1 VATTKNPTTTT
12 TSTTNNQPARPV
24 VTTPRSFF
32 DVRLGVRSITRKRL
46 ASKGLSFTGTRRPSC
61 VVTVQLIS
69 GRTTLATVRTRAG
82 ATPELGAA
90 ARRTLKEAAQGRGAE
105 AGRHR
110 PGRPVDA
117 GHPHRR
123 LTSATRRSPWHDRA
137 VGTVADLDLPA
148 LNYADPALAGPRFH
162 ETLRSLRER
171 SWVARAEPFGFFVLD
186 REATAFFLRTP
197 AATFPGRTMLEIHG
211 ITSGPLYERMK
222 GNLLDRGGE
231 EHRRLRR
238 QIQPAFTPK
247 AADAYRPA
255 MREQLA
261 DLFGAIEGAG
271 RCEVVADLAKPYPAR
286 MIATV
291 MGAPLEDAPRLQEWA
306 NTIQRQFDPDALT
319 NDLPTLERA
328 AVEFQAYARELIA
341 ARSGALIGE
350 LLDAGL
356 TEDETLDVVS
366 SVLVGGVDT
375 TQSQLAHGLRL
386 FAAHP
391 EQWALLAERPDL
403 APAAVEEI
411 LRFEPIAPFTARI
424 TTEEIAFRDVVF
436 PASTLVFA
444 CAQTANR
451 DPGEY
456 EEPEAFDIR
465 AERGKARPLTFGAGP
480 HFCLGASL
488 ARAELDEALRF
499 LAPRMPGLAPDGE
512 PEYDTP
518 LGLYGLKRLP
528 LRWG

>member
-1 VATTKNPTTTT
+1 MTA
-12 TSTTNNQPARPV
+12 
-24 VTTPRSFF
+24 
-32 DVRLGVRSITRKRL
+32 
-46 ASKGLSFTGTRRPSC
+46 
-61 VVTVQLIS
+61 
-69 GRTTLATVRTRAG
+69 
-82 ATPELGAA
+82 
-90 ARRTLKEAAQGRGAE
+90 
-105 AGRHR
+105 
-110 PGRPVDA
+110 
-117 GHPHRR
+117 
-123 LTSATRRSPWHDRA
+123 LT
-137 VGTVADLDLPA
+137 DLDLPS
-148 LNYADPALAGPRFH
+148 LNYADPALSGPRFH
-162 ETLRSLRER
+162 ATLRDLRER

-211 ITSGPLYERMK
+211 ITSGPLYERMT

-238 QIQPAFTPK
+238 LIQPAFTPK
-247 AADAYRPA
+247 AADAYRGV

-261 DLFGAIEGAG
+261 ALFAPLDGA
-271 RCEVVADLAKPYPAR
+271 CEVVTDLAKPYPAR

-319 NDLPTLERA
+319 NDLPALEAA

-341 ARSGALIGE
+341 ARAGDLIPE

-356 TEDETLDVVS
+356 DESETLDVVS

-386 FAAHP
+386 FAEHP
-391 EQWALLAERPDL
+391 DQWALLAEQPDL

-424 TTEEIAFRDVVF
+424 TGEEVEFRDVVF

-456 EEPEAFDIR
+456 DEPEAFDIR
-465 AERGKARPLTFGAGP
+465 AERGKAKPLTFGAGP
-480 HFCLGASL
+480 HFCLGANL

-499 LAPRMPGLAPDGE
+499 LAPRMPGLELAGE

-518 LGLYGLKRLP
+518 LGLYGMKRLP
-528 LRWG
+528 LRWRG

>member
-1 VATTKNPTTTT
+1 MTA
-12 TSTTNNQPARPV
+12 
-24 VTTPRSFF
+24 
-32 DVRLGVRSITRKRL
+32 
-46 ASKGLSFTGTRRPSC
+46 
-61 VVTVQLIS
+61 
-69 GRTTLATVRTRAG
+69 
-82 ATPELGAA
+82 
-90 ARRTLKEAAQGRGAE
+90 
-105 AGRHR
+105 
-110 PGRPVDA
+110 
-117 GHPHRR
+117 
-123 LTSATRRSPWHDRA
+123 LT
-137 VGTVADLDLPA
+137 DLDLPS
-148 LNYADPALAGPRFH
+148 LNYADPALSGPRFH
-162 ETLRSLRER
+162 ATLRDLRER

-211 ITSGPLYERMK
+211 ITSGPLYERMT

-238 QIQPAFTPK
+238 LIQPAFTPK
-247 AADAYRPA
+247 AADAYRGV

-261 DLFGAIEGAG
+261 ALFAPLDGA
-271 RCEVVADLAKPYPAR
+271 CEVVTDLAKPYPAR

-319 NDLPTLERA
+319 NDLPALEAA

-341 ARSGALIGE
+341 ARAGDLIPE

-356 TEDETLDVVS
+356 DESETLDVVS

-386 FAAHP
+386 FAEHP
-391 EQWALLAERPDL
+391 DQWALLAEQPDL

-424 TTEEIAFRDVVF
+424 TGEEVEFRDVVF

-456 EEPEAFDIR
+456 DEPEAFVIR
-465 AERGKARPLTFGAGP
+465 AERGKASPLTFGAGP

-499 LAPRMPGLAPDGE
+499 LAPRMPGLELAGE
-512 PEYDTP
+512 PESDTP
-518 LGLYGLKRLP
+518 LGLYGMNRLP
-528 LRWG
+528 LRWRG